1 MKFTAG
7 GDKRIRTA
15 DICRAKATLYQL
27 SYIPNWLI
35 NNTIFV
41 LKNKKKFFIFIIYF
55 VKCQ

>member
-35 NNTIFV
+35 NDN
-41 LKNKKKFFIFIIYF
+41 FFIFLIQKF
-55 VKCQ
+55 